1 MKKTSM
7 IKASLLGCSSAL
19 GLNWIYDRKFLI
31 EYMKDKDVLFQPID
45 HEAYKK
51 ARTSFDVY
59 PDSIVGDLDF
69 MGEVLYQ
76 FHSFLKDSE
85 NQDHLSW
92 RNKFYDSFNSES
104 NYKGYIEHYGE
115 DLIHQID
122 KEKRL
127 NTNPVIYTK
136 HEDKQLVG
144 PALLLAIY
152 ELDSFNNKAENATG
166 YAKVL
171 TEYSG
176 VNKFI
181 TLLKNL
187 FDDLRNGVEK
197 IEALK
202 QNTRFAPASYRESLK
217 MAIEMKDQLK
227 FIKEYSGVACG
238 LNQSFPLIYNIVA
251 NSNTWEEALK
261 MNAILGGA
269 SSARGLFLGAIFNII
284 DEVPEKYLNIL
295 THAL

>member
-19 GLNWIYDRKFLI
+19 GLNWIYDKKFLT
-31 EYMKDKDVLFQPID
+31 EYTKDKEVLFQPID
-45 HEAYKK
+45 HEAYRQAK
-51 ARTSFDVY
+51 TSFDVY

-76 FHSFLKDSE
+76 FNLFSKDIE
-85 NQDHLSW
+85 NQNPLSW
-92 RNKFYDSFNSES
+92 RNKLYNSFNSES
-104 NYKGYIEHYGE
+104 SYKGYIEHYGE
-115 DLIHQID
+115 DLITQVE
-122 KEKRL
+122 KERKL
-127 NTNPVIYTK
+127 NLEPSIHTIHV
-136 HEDKQLVG
+136 DKQLVG

-152 ELDSFNNKAENATG
+152 ELDLINSKTETAIG

-187 FDDLRNGVEK
+187 FDDLSSGVEK
-197 IEALK
+197 MEALK
-202 QNTRFAPASYRESLK
+202 QNIQFAPDSYRESLK
-217 MAIEMKDQLK
+217 MAIEMKDQSK

-251 NSNTWEEALK
+251 NNNTWEEALR
-261 MNAILGGA
+261 MNAVLGGA

-284 DEVPEKYLNIL
+284 DGVPEKYLNIL
-295 THAL
+295 THTI